1 MSQSPTVFLIVE
13 DEPADAEFI
22 QHAFGATG
30 RADRILLAA
39 NGEEAVAHLT
49 GKAEKADRSRF
60 PLPDVIITDLK
71 MPHMNGL
78 ELLRWLQTQDA
89 FRNIPRVVL
98 TSSTAPSD
106 IATAYSLGASA
117 FFVKPVDLH
126 ELRALAKA
134 MSDFWSRAIS
144 PHHSA

>member
-1 MSQSPTVFLIVE
+1 MSLPPTVFLVVE

-22 QHAFGATG
+22 QYAFGAAG
-30 RADRILLAA
+30 RADRVFLAA
-39 NGEEAVAHLT
+39 NGEEAVAHLI
-49 GKAEKADRSRF
+49 GRGDKVDRSRF

-78 ELLRWLQTQDA
+78 ELLRWLQAQDA

-106 IATAYSLGASA
+106 ITTAYSLGASS

-126 ELRALAKA
+126 ELRVLAKA

-144 PHHSA
+144 PHHAV